1 MVVVVHCRVVVPE
14 TRPPSRDDATTT
26 DDAVDRRRSDPRWG
40 TMGDV
45 CRIRGD
51 AIAVCV
57 CA

>member
-14 TRPPSRDDATTT
+14 TRPPSRDDDDDDTTT
-26 DDAVDRRRSDPRWG
+26 TIGRSDPRWG